1 MATFS
6 GCFRTERRSAM
17 AETRATEK
25 GRAQKSTKG
34 AASNRKSSGFT
45 AEERA
50 AMKERARELKAEA
63 RMTKNRAAGESAV
76 LAKIAEMP
84 QQLEVLDV
92 RLPGRGEPRRRRHV
106 ADLLRAEGVDRRRRK
121 TDRRAGEESG

>member
-1 MATFS
+1 MSRSSRAACHIGRPARSAGCDQTTTRRSARMATFS
-6 GCFRTERRSAM
+6 GCFRTERRFAM

-25 GRAQKSTKG
+25 GRAQKSTNG
-34 AASNRKSSGFT
+34 AATNRKSSGFT

-76 LAKIAEMP
+76 LVKIAEMP
-84 QQLEVLDV
+84 QPDRAKAE
-92 RLPGRGEPRRRRHV
+92 RLH
-106 ADLLRAEGVDRRRRK
+106 AIITA
-121 TDRRAGEESG
+121 